1 MTTFTDRIE
10 CTVDHPNRMT
20 RKLMAT
26 ENEIAFPRLTAEQI
40 HALCPLGQG
49 RKTTEGEYLWRA
61 GERGFGFFVIL
72 SGRVEITDSTGD
84 TPQLV
89 AVHEPGEFTGDVD
102 VLTGRTS
109 LVEGRVIEAGEV
121 LELQPEQIR
130 RAIGEMPEISEILL
144 RAFLMR
150 RTLLLGQG
158 YQGIRIIGSRFS
170 PEAHHLRE
178 FCSRNAIP
186 HTWLDVEEDAEAEVL
201 LRTFGVGPDQ
211 TPIVIGR
218 DGQWRS
224 NPSVADLARY
234 MGLNAHLDPG
244 DAYDLV
250 VVGAGPA
257 GLAASVYASS
267 EGLRT
272 LTLEAVAPGGQ
283 AGTSS
288 RIENYLGFPTG
299 ISGAD
304 LAARALLQ
312 AQKFGAQISVPG
324 TVASLGVDGGM
335 RVVRLDDG
343 TRITTRCVLVA
354 SGAEYRS
361 LEVPG
366 LREMEGAGVYYA
378 ATEMEARLC
387 GGGEVVIVGGG
398 NSAGQAAMYLSRFA
412 RAVHVVIRGG
422 DLGKSMSR
430 YLVDRI
436 ERTAAIRVH
445 PHTTVAAVQ
454 GSGALRGVTLRDLQS
469 GGETFVPTLALFLFI
484 GAVPR
489 TAWLKDCVQ
498 LDRAGFVL
506 TGDALSPEVR
516 EGEAWRA
523 LRRRPLFLET
533 SLPGVFA
540 AGDVRSGSVKRVA
553 SSVGEGSMAVSFVH
567 AHIGAPA

>member
-1 MTTFTDRIE
+1 
-10 CTVDHPNRMT
+10 
-20 RKLMAT
+20 MAT
-26 ENEIAFPRLTAEQI
+26 DNEIAFPRLTARQI
-40 HALCPLGQG
+40 DSLRPLGETHPV
-49 RKTTEGEYLWRA
+49 RAGEHLWHA

-72 SGRVEITDSTGD
+72 SGRVEILDLTGD
-84 TPQLV
+84 APRRVTI
-89 AVHEPGEFTGDVD
+89 HEPGEFTGDVD
-102 VLTGRTS
+102 VLTARAS
-109 LVEGRVIEAGEV
+109 LVDGVMIEDGEV
-121 LELQPEQIR
+121 LELHPDQIR
-130 RAIGEMPEISEILL
+130 RAVGELPEVSEVLL

-158 YQGIRIIGSRFS
+158 YQGIRIIGSRYS

-178 FCSRNAIP
+178 FCSRNAVP
-186 HTWLDVEEDAEAEVL
+186 YTWLDVEEDPLADEL
-201 LRTFGVGPDQ
+201 LRTFGVGPEQ

-218 DGQWRS
+218 DGKWRS

-234 MGLNAHLDPG
+234 MGLSAVIDT
-244 DAYDLV
+244 DDVFDLV

-272 LTLEAVAPGGQ
+272 LTLDNVAPGGQ

-304 LAARALLQ
+304 LASRAMLQ
-312 AQKFGAQISVPG
+312 AQKFGARISVPG
-324 TVASLGVDGGM
+324 TVVSLGLSGGM
-335 RVVRLDDG
+335 RVLRLDDG
-343 TRITTRCVLVA
+343 TRITARCVLVA

-361 LEVPG
+361 LDVPG
-366 LREMEGAGVYYA
+366 LKELEGAGVYYA

-387 GGGEVVIVGGG
+387 GGDEVVIVGGG

-412 RAVHVVIRGG
+412 RTVHVVIRGG

-436 ERTAAIRVH
+436 ERAANIRVH
-445 PHTTVAAVQ
+445 HHSAVVAVR
-454 GSGALRGVTLRDLQS
+454 GETSLHGVTLRDHEG
-469 GGETFVPTLALFLFI
+469 GGETFVATRALFLFI
-484 GAVPR
+484 GARPR
-489 TAWLKDCVQ
+489 TEWLKDCVV
-498 LDRAGFVL
+498 LDRAGFVV
-506 TGDALSPEVR
+506 TGDALPHEAR
-516 EGEAWRA
+516 DGERWQA
-523 LRRRPLFLET
+523 LRRAPFFLET

-553 SSVGEGSMAVSFVH
+553 SAVGEGSMAVSFVH

>member
-1 MTTFTDRIE
+1 
-10 CTVDHPNRMT
+10 
-20 RKLMAT
+20 MAT
-26 ENEIAFPRLTAEQI
+26 DNEIAFPRLTAEQI
-40 HALCPLGQG
+40 QALRPLGEV
-49 RKTTEGEYLWRA
+49 RPVPAGEYLWRA
-61 GERGFGFFVIL
+61 GQRGFGFFVIL
-72 SGRVEITDSTGD
+72 SGRVEILDPTGEV
-84 TPQLV
+84 PQHVTIHV
-89 AVHEPGEFTGDVD
+89 AGEFTGDVD
-102 VLTGRTS
+102 VLTGRAS
-109 LVEGRVIEAGEV
+109 LVDGLVIEPGEV
-121 LELQPEQIR
+121 LELHPEQIR
-130 RAIGEMPEISEILL
+130 KVVGEMPEISETLL

-150 RTLLLGQG
+150 RTLLLAQG

-178 FCSRNAIP
+178 FCSRNGIP
-186 HTWLDVEEDAEAEVL
+186 HTWLDLEDDPTAEEL
-201 LRTFGVGPDQ
+201 LRAFGVGPEQ

-218 DGQWRS
+218 DGKWKS
-224 NPSVADLARY
+224 NPTVAELARY
-234 MGLNAHLDPG
+234 MGLNARIEGG

-304 LAARALLQ
+304 LARKALLQ

-324 TVASLGVDGGM
+324 TVASLGLDGGM
-335 RVVRLDDG
+335 RVVKLEDG

-361 LEVPG
+361 LDVPG
-366 LREMEGAGVYYA
+366 LKEMEGAGVYYA

-387 GGGEVVIVGGG
+387 GGDEVVIVGGG

-412 RAVHVVIRGG
+412 RMVHVVIRGG

-436 ERTAAIRVH
+436 ERTTTIRVH
-445 PHTTVAAVQ
+445 PHSEVAAVQ
-454 GSGALRGVTLRDLQS
+454 GGTALRGVTLRDRQT

-484 GAVPR
+484 GAMPR

-498 LDRAGFVL
+498 LDRAGFVV
-506 TGDALSPEVR
+506 TGDALAPEVR
-516 EGEAWRA
+516 ESEAWRA